1 MNGALS
7 MSSQMT
13 LWDIPN
19 ATSLPEADSGASPCA
34 KPDGTTTGQCGPE
47 VAPARA
53 SAQRAKAKGL
63 QTLVTSGLLGHDSSA
78 SVTLQQSLESRLVP
92 RLDMA
97 GSTLFKLTWKH
108 KSTPLGRRYLERA
121 ASALR
126 TSVNASTSPPPAPP
140 AVGLMAASPLSAW
153 PTPQTHDDKLRGN
166 TEADNHSFPHD
177 LSNAATLTGWPSPQ
191 VSDMT
196 GGGQAKRALVS
207 KRPSGIAQS
216 SNLNDYAMLASWST
230 PRSEDSEC
238 AGAHRGQADTL
249 HSQANLAAW
258 ATPTGPAPH
267 DTDQTAGKARLREGY
282 GQDLAIQASLAA
294 WATPA
299 ERDWKGANSHLHV
312 TETGTGRMHMDQLAN
327 QAKHLAG
334 WPTPM
339 AGTPAQNGNNE
350 AGNNDSSR
358 KTVELASWP
367 TPRQTDPKCGNIQT
381 ENCTGSDLTKFTQL
395 AAWPTPNCPNGGRV
409 QSDAVTMSQRK
420 PDGTKA
426 QAALENVAQ
435 LSGPV
440 RLTASGEVLTG
451 SDAAMESSGQLNP
464 AHSRWLMGVPPAWD
478 DFASTAM
485 RSVFQRR
492 KRLSKATLKRSA

>member
-1 MNGALS
+1 MQLHREMWMNGALS

-121 ASALR
+121 ASVLR
-126 TSVNASTSPPPAPP
+126 TSGNGCTSWRSPNARLNGGGDYSDPEK
-140 AVGLMAASPLSAW
+140 AAKRLEQGHQLNLSEEALLVAW

-166 TEADNHSFPHD
+166 TNADNHSFPHD
-177 LSNAATLTGWPSPQ
+177 LSNAAT
-191 VSDMT
+191 
-196 GGGQAKRALVS
+196 
-207 KRPSGIAQS
+207 
-216 SNLNDYAMLASWST
+216 LASWST

-258 ATPTGPAPH
+258 ATPRSTEKGHSTGNPDRAE
-267 DTDQTAGKARLREGY
+267 DKKSRLEDQVFL
-282 GQDLAIQASLAA
+282 SA

-367 TPRQTDPKCGNIQT
+367 TP
-381 ENCTGSDLTKFTQL
+381 
-395 AAWPTPNCPNGGRV
+395 NCPNGGRV
-409 QSDAVTMSQRK
+409 QSDAVTMTQRK

-440 RLTASGEVLTG
+440 RLTAGGQVLTG
-451 SDAAMESSGQLNP
+451 SDAVMENSARCQGQLNP
-464 AHSRWLMGVPPAWD
+464 AHSAWLMGISPIWD
-478 DFASTAM
+478 IFCFRAGEAL
-485 RSVFQRR
+485 RSRR
-492 KRLSKATLKRSA
+492 SSKKAKKE